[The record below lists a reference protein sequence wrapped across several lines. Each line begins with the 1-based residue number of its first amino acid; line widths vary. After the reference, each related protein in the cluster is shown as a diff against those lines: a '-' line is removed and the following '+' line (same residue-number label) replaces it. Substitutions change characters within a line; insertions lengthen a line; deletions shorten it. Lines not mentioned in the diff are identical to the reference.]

1 MGDALRKGFVGPSP
15 SLEDGPDDEG
25 HGGKGDRVRGEVE
38 VEWTRVICLI
48 IDNRTHVLYPTML
61 IPVKRRFSADDSFR
75 SVNSNCQGKEMITK
89 CMAMGEILSAR
100 SKTSS
105 SQDNYV

>member
-1 MGDALRKGFVGPSP
+1 MLNI
-15 SLEDGPDDEG
+15 
-25 HGGKGDRVRGEVE
+25 
-38 VEWTRVICLI
+38 EWTRVICLI

-75 SVNSNCQGKEMITK
+75 SNCQGREMITK